1 MEAKN
6 NFLRKVM
13 PLVKSARTFSHEKE
27 VAVAEARV
35 ESHVE
40 LRSLR
45 EENRAMREQILE
57 LTGSARGKSPV
68 QPFVQHPL
76 SFLEVYWSSA

>member
-13 PLVKSARTFSHEKE
+13 PLVKSARSLSREKE
-27 VAVAEARV
+27 AAVAEARV
-35 ESHVE
+35 ESHAE

-45 EENRAMREQILE
+45 EDN
-57 LTGSARGKSPV
+57 
-68 QPFVQHPL
+68 
-76 SFLEVYWSSA
+76 